1 MHISQALHLK
11 RICSTTGEYEKHTEN
26 LKKQQIKKGY
36 PETMVNE
43 EIQKATNQDRTGLL
57 NKEKTETGN
66 HLTLCVTYNKT
77 LPNIKTIIEKH
88 WHILNVNP
96 ELRKVLEN
104 KPLLAFRK
112 NKNLRQLI
120 GGNTIEKNKK
130 LLTTNKFT
138 NGKCSPCFS
147 NSRTLCCK
155 QVIKTEHFKSNQ
167 TNRTFRI
174 FQKTTCKSN
183 FIVYLLEC
191 ELCKIQFV
199 GKAEIA
205 FNIRFNNHRKDVRK
219 DPKAIPVD
227 KHFNPRGLTLTYTLN
242 SS

>member
-1 MHISQALHLK
+1 MKYSKDKREFLNTLIYKDKNNNIQTTLYKKPTDCQNYIHSKSTHPFSLKNSIAYSQALRLK

-26 LKKQQIKKGY
+26 LKKQLIKKGY

-77 LPNIKTIIEKH
+77 LPKIKTILGKH

-96 ELRKVLEN
+96 ELKKVFEN

-120 GGNTIEKNKK
+120 GGNTIEKK
-130 LLTTNKFT
+130 
-138 NGKCSPCFS
+138 
-147 NSRTLCCK
+147 
-155 QVIKTEHFKSNQ
+155 
-167 TNRTFRI
+167 
-174 FQKTTCKSN
+174 
-183 FIVYLLEC
+183 
-191 ELCKIQFV
+191 
-199 GKAEIA
+199 
-205 FNIRFNNHRKDVRK
+205 
-219 DPKAIPVD
+219 
-227 KHFNPRGLTLTYTLN
+227 
-242 SS
+242 